1 MRSTVTTTARL
12 QEGAGVP
19 PCLLKLR
26 AILQSLPD
34 HHARIAHFAM
44 SNPAEFLE
52 LDAREIGYQCSTSE
66 ATVVRFCQR
75 IGYHGLSEM
84 KRVIGSELAANLV
97 SSRTSSKFDP
107 DNVVLERVFSSCSE
121 ALRDTLAGTD
131 RSKID
136 SIATAIARSEQL
148 YLFGAGGSGHIAQV
162 AALNFLT
169 LGFQTFA
176 FVDPIQ
182 QHAAAKLATSRD
194 IVIAVTYSGNQA
206 DLAETLKTA
215 RKRGAFCV
223 AITSFQQSMIA
234 KSAQEILLMF
244 IPPET
249 WRGQAGAHRVA
260 QIALLDT
267 LAVRAAEVR
276 TQIATKKPRM
286 KVKLKVSKLVVKG
299 SR

>member
-1 MRSTVTTTARL
+1 MANIVT
-12 QEGAGVP
+12 GAASHLSGATP
-19 PCLLKLR
+19 PVCLLKLR
-26 AILQSLPD
+26 AMVHSLPD

-75 IGYHGLSEM
+75 IGYRGLSEM
-84 KRVIGSELAANLV
+84 KRVLGSELAANL
-97 SSRTSSKFDP
+97 SSSTAGRFDRASP
-107 DNVVLERVFSSCSE
+107 VLERVFSSCAE
-121 ALRDTLAGTD
+121 ALRDTLSGTD

-136 SIATAIARSEQL
+136 SIATAIARSERL
-148 YLFGAGGSGHIAQV
+148 YLFGAGGSAHIAQV
-162 AALNFLT
+162 AALNFLS
-169 LGFQTFA
+169 LGFQIVA
-176 FVDPIQ
+176 FVDPMQ
-182 QHAAAKLATSRD
+182 QHAAAKLATPRD
-194 IVIAVTYSGNQA
+194 VIIAVTYSGNQA
-206 DLAETLKTA
+206 DLAETLKAA
-215 RKRGAFCV
+215 RKRGGLCV
-223 AITSFQQSMIA
+223 AITSFEQSLIA

-267 LAVRAAEVR
+267 LAVRATEIR
-276 TQIATKKPRM
+276 TQIATKNPRM
-286 KVKLKVSKLVVKG
+286 KVKLRDSKLLVKG